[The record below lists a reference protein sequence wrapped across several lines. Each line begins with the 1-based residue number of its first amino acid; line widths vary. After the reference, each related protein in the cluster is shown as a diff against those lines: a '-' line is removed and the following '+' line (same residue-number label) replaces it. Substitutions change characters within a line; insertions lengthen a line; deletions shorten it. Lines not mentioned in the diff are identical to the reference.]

1 MSVSTPYV
9 GILCAAYRQELLA
22 LARASIESALPH
34 GNRAPCPQASYATA
48 LLELRSSFVT
58 LRVDG
63 ELRGCC
69 GTLDAPRPLNEDVW
83 RNAWAAAF
91 ADPRFTKLSVEE
103 WPRHE
108 LHISVLGRPEPLALD
123 GEGDLLAQLQPFVD
137 GLIFELG
144 ATRVTFLPAVWELIP
159 DAASFVRQLK
169 LKAGWRADFWSSQIQ
184 VWRYEVEGFG
194 EPAPLRQ

>member
-1 MSVSTPYV
+1 MSVSTPCV
-9 GILCAAYRQELLA
+9 GMLCAAHRRELLA
-22 LARASIESALPH
+22 LARTSIESALPH
-34 GNRAPCPQASYATA
+34 GNRAPCPQAPYSAA

-69 GTLDAPRPLNEDVW
+69 GTLEALRPLSEDVW

-91 ADPRFTKLSVEE
+91 ADPRFTKLSIEE
-103 WPRHE
+103 WPRHD
-108 LHISVLGRPEPLALD
+108 LHISVLSQPQLLALG
-123 GEGDLLAQLQPFVD
+123 GEGDLLARLQPFVD

-159 DAASFVRQLK
+159 DPASFVRQLK
-169 LKAGWRADFWSSQIQ
+169 LKAGWHADFWSSQIQ
-184 VWRYEVEGFG
+184 VSRYEVESFG
-194 EPAPLRQ
+194 EPPPVRQ